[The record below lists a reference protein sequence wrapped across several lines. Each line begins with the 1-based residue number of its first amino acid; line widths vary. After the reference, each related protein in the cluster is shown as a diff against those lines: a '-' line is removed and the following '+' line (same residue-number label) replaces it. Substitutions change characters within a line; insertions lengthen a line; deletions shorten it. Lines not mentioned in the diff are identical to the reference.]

1 MTNIPPEPE
10 VPHEAL
16 SHSPTEIFGYVCAL
30 AGRCRAALAE
40 VDRLGKAFDDQ
51 SRELEIACEV
61 MTPDQLTEFRHR
73 AYPTLHPR
81 PVTLISSNP
90 ESWLGA

>member
-1 MTNIPPEPE
+1 MTIPDTDRIKAAT
-10 VPHEAL
+10 VEARQGGCQL
-16 SHSPTEIFGYVCAL
+16 GDLIDWWTKGWKRV
-30 AGRCRAALAE
+30 AE
-40 VDRLGKAFDDQ
+40 LERAFDDQ
-51 SRELEIACEV
+51 TRELEIACEV

-73 AYPTLHPR
+73 AYPALHPR

>member
-1 MTNIPPEPE
+1 MEPTIKPDE
-10 VPHEAL
+10 NRPYK
-16 SHSPTEIFGYVCAL
+16 SKQTEIEEL
-30 AGRCRAALAE
+30 RARVAE
-40 VDRLGKAFDDQ
+40 LERAFDDQ
-51 SRELEIACEV
+51 TRELEIACEV